1 MYAFIKQKNT
11 LILCE
16 QKPFWYLIQLRDFA
30 VIINANFFV
39 LEKLNNLLPTTI
51 SYIHFFERRKFVKLK
66 MFAQT
71 LQDKISL
78 LLKKDYAQSL

>member
-1 MYAFIKQKNT
+1 M
-11 LILCE
+11 
-16 QKPFWYLIQLRDFA
+16 QLRDFA
-30 VIINANFFV
+30 VIRNANFFV

-78 LLKKDYAQSL
+78 LLKKNYTQSLYIKNLFD